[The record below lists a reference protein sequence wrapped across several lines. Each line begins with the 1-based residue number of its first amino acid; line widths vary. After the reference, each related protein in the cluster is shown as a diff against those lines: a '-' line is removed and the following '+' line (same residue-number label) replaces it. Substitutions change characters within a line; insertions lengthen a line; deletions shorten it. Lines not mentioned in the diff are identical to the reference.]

1 MEIND
6 KITQQ
11 LVDSGICL
19 SRGEARRVQ
28 LQMRD
33 QNTLEKFIEKHN
45 TSCGKCIHLENFG
58 YGSCCHPESLQDSNW
73 HIEECYRKSYKHKKV
88 K

>member
-11 LVDSGICL
+11 LVDSGISL

-33 QNTLEKFIEKHN
+33 QNTLEKFIERQKLRFR
-45 TSCGKCIHLENFG
+45 SSVGQ
-58 YGSCCHPESLQDSNW
+58 S
-73 HIEECYRKSYKHKKV
+73 V
-88 K
+88 